1 MSAVGASRA
10 FLYHAFVQR
19 GGDKPADQL
28 PLWRQALVLCQ
39 SLRRLEQGV
48 SPIIEVGFA
57 AMAQVQ
63 SQEGSGGH
71 DAVGTG
77 ADLNRLAIHDAG

>member
-1 MSAVGASRA
+1 M
-10 FLYHAFVQR
+10 
-19 GGDKPADQL
+19 
-28 PLWRQALVLCQ
+28 CQ